1 MDRFTVSVCSMC
13 DDWEEQ
19 ILDPKQSDKRAFL
32 IRGKNVVL
40 YGTKTLIRRNLG
52 RHMEKRVLFAL
63 PRNETNKADRD
74 TDIKRAGEVHDEK
87 FDMSTG
93 MMTDF
98 AIDVWATGSE
108 VNDENVALGQAPENI
123 EHRKIAPKY
132 EEMWACTA
140 SMTDMP
146 NALAHWMGRIIRLRM
161 IDTLGKTHVRNQR
174 EKVSRSNSSR
184 AEMTFKPRV
193 AEVSRLG
200 DTTLRIDLE
209 DRNPPYEMQ
218 LNIYQDPSVTAINFI
233 EKSGLPSS
241 YQEKALGFM
250 LQYIESLREPD
261 QALAK
266 GSMRGIICLI
276 DEKGEKYKAQA
287 YSGTTDFIRSLN
299 RRSEGNCSAGA
310 ESPGMNMKFSLGGDK
325 PNEKAD
331 FASDHDILDHG
342 EEGAEGQAEP
352 GLPLEGYELTEEE
365 LRAKRGAV
373 SKPQLNAAEDKPPEN
388 KEPIRFKNA
397 VYHEFGFP
405 FHLCATWKG
414 MEELIKQGFL
424 HIDVMV
430 AHPTRPL

>member
-132 EEMWACTA
+132 EEMWAC
-140 SMTDMP
+140 
-146 NALAHWMGRIIRLRM
+146 
-161 IDTLGKTHVRNQR
+161 
-174 EKVSRSNSSR
+174 
-184 AEMTFKPRV
+184 PRV

-287 YSGTTDFIRSLN
+287 YSGTTDFIRSVSIDAPRATTREKQEEEQLADKP
-299 RRSEGNCSAGA
+299 E
-310 ESPGMNMKFSLGGDK
+310 FSLGGDK

-365 LRAKRGAV
+365 LRGNEGTFFIV
-373 SKPQLNAAEDKPPEN
+373 
-388 KEPIRFKNA
+388 
-397 VYHEFGFP
+397 
-405 FHLCATWKG
+405 
-414 MEELIKQGFL
+414 LIGG
-424 HIDVMV
+424 
-430 AHPTRPL
+430 R